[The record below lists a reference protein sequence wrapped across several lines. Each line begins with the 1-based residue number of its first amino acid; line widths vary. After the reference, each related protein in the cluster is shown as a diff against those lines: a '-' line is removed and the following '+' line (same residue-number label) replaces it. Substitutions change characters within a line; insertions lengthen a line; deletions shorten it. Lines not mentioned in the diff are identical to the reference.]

1 MGPSGM
7 RRETRIEA
15 RMTKMAERPPIANA
29 PLSLVLVSSNAA
41 ADLEAVALAW
51 ITELETLH
59 RSWEII
65 LVDDGSTDD
74 TPMRA
79 DILAARNDRL
89 RVVHHAM
96 RQGFGAALRSGI
108 DEAKYPLL
116 AYTTCDRQYE
126 PAELKRL
133 LEQIDKVDLVTGCR
147 LWMPVP
153 RLARWLGKILRIVV
167 RILFGIALEPLP
179 SWLGDYGQRKRWLA
193 RWVFGVRIHDV
204 ECAFRLL
211 RRSVLARLPLQSNG
225 PFAQVEML
233 AKANFLGC
241 WMAEVPV
248 TYRPPLDNVL
258 SQPLSSKHSYLA
270 EARRLFHEP
279 AFGK

>member
-1 MGPSGM
+1 MS
-7 RRETRIEA
+7 
-15 RMTKMAERPPIANA
+15 KMAERPPIANA
-29 PLSLVLVSSNAA
+29 PLSLVLVASNAA
-41 ADLEAVALAW
+41 ADLVAVVLAW
-51 ITELETLH
+51 ITELDTLH

-108 DEAKYPLL
+108 AEAKYPLL
-116 AYTTCDRQYE
+116 AYTTCDLQYQ
-126 PAELKRL
+126 PAELKRF

-153 RLARWLGKILRIVV
+153 RPARWLGKLWRVVV
-167 RILFGIALEPLP
+167 RVLFGISLEPLP
-179 SWLGDYGQRKRWLA
+179 SWLGDHGQSKRWLA
-193 RWVFGVRIHDV
+193 HWVFGVRVHDV

-211 RRSVLARLPLQSNG
+211 RRTILARLPIQSNG

-233 AKANFLGC
+233 AKANFCGC
-241 WMAEVPV
+241 WIAEVPV
-248 TYRPPLDNVL
+248 AYHPPAGAVVP
-258 SQPLSSKHSYLA
+258 QPLSSKDSYLA
-270 EARRLFHEP
+270 EAYRLFREP
-279 AFGK
+279 AFRA